1 MSILSKI
8 FGKREDKKKQGAP
21 TQTDADLSDFNMFM
35 DGGTD
40 RKDTDLNEI
49 SEHLQFIAGG
59 ASSLK
64 RRL

>member
-8 FGKREDKKKQGAP
+8 FGKKEDKKNQVVRPDG
-21 TQTDADLSDFNMFM
+21 DNDLSDFNMFM

-40 RKDTDLNEI
+40 REDTDLNEI
-49 SEHLQFIAGG
+49 GEHLQFIAGG
-59 ASSLK
+59 AGSMK

>member
-1 MSILSKI
+1 MSILSKL
-8 FGKREDKKKQGAP
+8 FGRKEDKKKHI
-21 TQTDADLSDFNMFM
+21 TLVRTDADLSDFNMFM

-40 RKDTDLNEI
+40 RDNTDINEV